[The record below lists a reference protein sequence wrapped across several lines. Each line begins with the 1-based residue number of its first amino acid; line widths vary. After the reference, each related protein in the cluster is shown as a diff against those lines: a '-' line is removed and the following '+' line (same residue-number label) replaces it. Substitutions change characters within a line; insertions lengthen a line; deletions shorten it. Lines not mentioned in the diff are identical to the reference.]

1 MKTEAIVL
9 AAGQGRRMHSSKPK
23 VLQKLA
29 GTSLINHV
37 IQSLQ
42 TISVSKTIVV
52 TGHMA
57 DQVKNHIAGKN
68 IIFTEQAEHVEQP
81 LEVQLPYQNYK
92 TVRLLLFFLEFFI
105 DSLGCN
111 FKVFKKS

>member
-9 AAGQGRRMHSSKPK
+9 AAGQGRRMNSSKPK
-23 VLQKLA
+23 VLQKLS

-68 IIFTEQAEHVEQP
+68 IIFTEQAE
-81 LEVQLPYQNYK
+81 QLGTAHAVSMALPELQD
-92 TVRLLLFFLEFFI
+92 
-105 DSLGCN
+105 DSVVIILYGD
-111 FKVFKKS
+111 VP